1 MTSVHRALDSRAQL
15 KLNDVADRFDL
26 RRDVQ
31 LETRVISAVLDEDD
45 G

>member
-1 MTSVHRALDSRAQL
+1 MTTVPRALDSRAQL
-15 KLNDVADRFDL
+15 KLSDVADRFDL

-31 LETRVISAVLDEDD
+31 FETRVISAVLDEDD